1 MKTLLY
7 LSALV
12 IITNATAQTKKIT
25 VPSGVQNVTVFLQ
38 GAQITRSATAT
49 IPAGTST
56 LVFPGISPE
65 LEEKSIQVQGK
76 GAFTILSVSRERNYM
91 NTQRPQEEIKKLQE
105 QLDVLEEKLQREKN
119 KESVFR
125 QEEEMLK
132 KNQDLR
138 GANTGLKTA
147 DLKEALD
154 FQRSRLT
161 EVLDQQL
168 AIKANIRRLED
179 YIRQNM
185 QQRAALLETKDT
197 STTDLLV
204 TVSSKEN
211 ISGRLT
217 LRYLVKNAGWYPTYE
232 LRVENISRPMELAY
246 KANVFQQCGEDWKN
260 VKLSLSSGNPSENGQ
275 KPEMNAWYLRTF
287 SNMQELTRARYASP
301 LKDNSRATG
310 RVTDGSG
317 TPIIGATIRIPNRTI
332 GTSTNEKG
340 EFSLQL
346 PPGATSL
353 DVSYIG
359 YRSQEVTLG
368 SNFMNIVLMEDA
380 KSLDE
385 VVVVGYG
392 VSQKKALTGS
402 LAGMVPGIRI
412 RGVSSDKQR
421 EDIPLD
427 VSASFHTTSVNF
439 DIAVPYSIPS
449 DGKPYAV
456 SVSQTAVAT
465 SYQYHAAPKLD
476 PAAYLVAGIT
486 DWEQLNLLE
495 GEASIYFEGTYLGKS
510 LLNLQSASDTL
521 YVSLG
526 RDKNIVINRKLQKE
540 YSKNQFF
547 ASNQTAVRNWEI
559 SVRNNKQE
567 TVRILVEDQ
576 VPMPAQNEV
585 EVSRVSYAGASMDP
599 VSQLVTWSLEIP
611 VKEEK
616 KMQLQYTVKYPKGKL
631 VNLD

>member
-1 MKTLLY
+1 MKPLLY
-7 LSALV
+7 LFTLV
-12 IITNATAQTKKIT
+12 IFTNATAQTKKVT
-25 VPSGVQNVTVFLQ
+25 VPSTIENVTIFLQ

-49 IPAGTST
+49 IPAGTAI

-105 QLDVLEEKLQREKN
+105 QLEVLEEKLQREKN

-138 GANTGLKTA
+138 GTNTGLKTA

-154 FQRSRLT
+154 FQRNRLT

-168 AIKANIRRLED
+168 AIRANIRRLD
-179 YIRQNM
+179 DNIRQNM

-287 SNMQELTRARYASP
+287 SSMQELTRARYASP
-301 LKDNSRATG
+301 LKDLSRATG
-310 RVTDGSG
+310 RVMDASG
-317 TPIIGATIRIPNRTI
+317 NPITGASIRIPNRTI

-353 DVSYIG
+353 DVSFIG
-359 YRSQEVTLG
+359 YKGQQITLS
-368 SNFMNIVLMEDA
+368 SNFMNIVLAEDTRA
-380 KSLDE
+380 LEE
-385 VVVVGYG
+385 VVVTGYG
-392 VSQKKALTGS
+392 VSRKELTGA
-402 LAGMVPGIRI
+402 LAGVSPGIRI
-412 RGVSSDKQR
+412 RGVSTAKQH

-465 SYQYHAAPKLD
+465 TYQYHAAPKLD

-486 DWEQLNLLE
+486 GWEQLNLLE
-495 GEASIYFEGTYLGKS
+495 GETSIYFEGTYLGKS

-526 RDKNIVINRKLQKE
+526 KDKNIVINRRLQKE

-567 TVRILVEDQ
+567 PVRILVEDQ

-585 EVSRVSYAGASMDP
+585 EVSKVSYAGASMDP

-611 VKEEK
+611 VKGEK